1 MNTLFLENK
10 KDAIKFAKQ
19 INEAFLNF
27 GYDSAKEIAFN
38 YKFRTFRT
46 QEVFDAFEKEFDK
59 KTPEMKK
66 IFLQLAR
73 DCEFFDENLYK

>member
-1 MNTLFLENK
+1 MNTLFLETK
-10 KDAIKFAKQ
+10 EDAISFANE
-19 INEAFLNF
+19 INETFWKF
-27 GYDSAKEIAFN
+27 GKEAATDSALGW
-38 YKFRTFRT
+38 KFRLFRT
-46 QEVFDAFEKEFDK
+46 REVFDAFEKEFDK